1 MLWGFVRFLHPR
13 KQRSD
18 IRCGTSKNNSFEDH
32 VRIAQKQSFVT
43 EFSSWWFQPIWKIL
57 VKIGSFPQGWKI
69 KNIWVATSQF
79 CVGFPTN
86 NMENTFEPRRWTIQL
101 DPSFIDPF
109 CWEGQFIWLAVV
121 IWDGWKIFKKS
132 AAFFLPAD
140 FSRSKQNRN
149 TTFYST
155 KTSQKEKQKFSLS
168 KYQQYPT
175 QMPLRHTHLEPNQHQ

>member
-1 MLWGFVRFLHPR
+1 MVSTHLKNISQNWIISPRF
-13 KQRSD
+13 
-18 IRCGTSKNNSFEDH
+18 G
-32 VRIAQKQSFVT
+32 V
-43 EFSSWWFQPIWKIL
+43 
-57 VKIGSFPQGWKI
+57 KI

-155 KTSQKEKQKFSLS
+155 KTSQKEIHKNLASQSINSILPKC
-168 KYQQYPT
+168 PWDT
-175 QMPLRHTHLEPNQHQ
+175 AHLEPNQHQ